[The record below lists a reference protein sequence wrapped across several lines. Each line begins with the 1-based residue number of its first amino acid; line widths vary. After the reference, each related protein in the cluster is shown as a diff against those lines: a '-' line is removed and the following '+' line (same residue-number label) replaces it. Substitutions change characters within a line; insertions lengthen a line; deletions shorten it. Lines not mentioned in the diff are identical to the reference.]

1 MVQKVSVVLVDDLD
15 GGEASETVTFG
26 LDGVTY
32 EIDLSDGN
40 AEKLRSAL
48 ASWVGAARRA
58 GGRRPA
64 GAVRSG
70 RARTRNSDAA
80 AIRVWAQENGYTVSE
95 RGRIPAEIR
104 SAYEA
109 AH

>member
-15 GGEASETVTFG
+15 GSEASETVTFG
-26 LDGVTY
+26 LDGATY
-32 EIDLSDGN
+32 EIDLSSGN
-40 AEKLRSAL
+40 AEKLRSDL
-48 ASWVGAARRA
+48 ASWVGVARRA
-58 GGRRPA
+58 SGRRA
-64 GAVRSG
+64 STGSRARG
-70 RARTRNSDAA
+70 RARNSDAA
-80 AIRVWAQENGYTVSE
+80 QIRAWATDNGYTVSE